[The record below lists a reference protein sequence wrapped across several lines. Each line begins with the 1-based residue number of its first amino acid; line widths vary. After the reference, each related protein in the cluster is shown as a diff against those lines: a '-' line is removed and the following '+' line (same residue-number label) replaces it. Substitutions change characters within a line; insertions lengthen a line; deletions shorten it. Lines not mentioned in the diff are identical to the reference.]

1 MLVADRNDSVRCVL
15 RSEQGYCR
23 SLLVLAVTSILATS
37 GSAQDLP
44 DGTDAATKQMAAFR
58 VPAGMTVDLFAAEP
72 KLASPVAIGL
82 DELNRVFV
90 AEEYRFN
97 LGTEENRTRP
107 FLLEDDLQL
116 QTTDDRLRMYEKWAN
131 KFDGGMEWFKKT
143 ADQVRLVEDS
153 DGDGRADRST
163 VFAPGFNGTLDGMA
177 AGVMATDGDVFF
189 TCIPNLWRLRDTSGD
204 GVADERTVLQSGFGV
219 NAGFLGHDLHGLC
232 WGPDGKLYFSVGD
245 RGFHL
250 RTREGMTL
258 HGPRNG
264 AIFRCLPDGS
274 EMEVIMRGLRNPQEI
289 IFDKYGNLFA
299 ADNNCDKGDHS
310 RLVYV
315 IEGGHSGWNMA
326 FQSLPEPY
334 LTGPWHAEKM
344 WHLPESHPNAAG
356 AAEVS
361 SAAAPVETDDRPAW
375 LLPPVGKLGAGPSG
389 FTYYPGTGLAER
401 YDHHFFLCNYTGNG
415 GIESFSIVPRGAGFE
430 IVDEHDFL
438 KPVFAT
444 DCEFGYDGRL
454 YVSDFVNLIWEGG
467 SSGGRI
473 YRVTDPANQSAAVVT
488 ETTSLM
494 RAGLKDLPPQKLSE
508 LLGHADQRIRQRA
521 QFALAAQGESSTS
534 IFNEAVSAT
543 NPLLKR
549 LHGIWGLGQIA
560 AAAHRTQLAGLSQ
573 SNSGQLPM
581 SARGMQQKNM
591 AAEALTLLLKDEDSE
606 VRAQALRTL
615 GDLRYQPAA
624 VAVTANLK
632 DPDQRV
638 RMFAALAVGRMKY
651 AAALPEVIELLRT
664 NGDSDP
670 WLRHAG
676 VMALAGIKD
685 RSALL
690 NYAADKDP
698 AIRMA
703 VFLTV
708 RKWLLEPQEQWL
720 STEADEIPEYS
731 PDAADVDV
739 ITSFLNDADLQI
751 AAEAAR
757 AINDLPLESAT
768 INLADLFEKKLAV
781 STTPTLVST
790 MPDSLL
796 RRIINANFRLGD
808 VVHVQRVLSLSQT
821 SLCSFAVR
829 QEALQALI
837 DWAEPSKRDR
847 VTGYWRPLAAR
858 DGEMIVRCREV
869 LAKQLP
875 SLLASTPDTLQSQL
889 VALISRHQLPIDDRE
904 FAAWVTDSSKSVPVR
919 VAALRLLAARDS
931 AEIAAIV
938 DAALASNVDLLRAE
952 SRDLLLKKQPD
963 RARVLLIEIAQSSI
977 ASTIERQRAVNSL
990 ATLQDEPADS
1000 VLLMLATQLADGNLT
1015 PALHLEVIEAATL
1028 RNTSELKSLID
1039 QFKAQ
1044 QGGKGLLAQY
1054 QSAVEG
1060 GHSEQGRNLFVGHR
1074 VAQCVRCHKVGSTD
1088 ASSAVAGGNAGPDLN
1103 QVAKRHDRMS
1113 LLQSLVEPSAKIA
1126 KGFESVT
1133 IVLQSGQLVAGI
1145 IRNEENGMI
1154 TIEQPDG
1161 KVVTISADDVE
1172 DRTAPKSAMPEM
1184 HRALT
1189 LRELRDL
1196 VEFLSTLQ

>member
-1 MLVADRNDSVRCVL
+1 M
-15 RSEQGYCR
+15 
-23 SLLVLAVTSILATS
+23 ATS
-37 GSAQDLP
+37 CINTTIGFAQDLP
-44 DGTDAATKQMAAFR
+44 DGTDAAQKQMAAFR
-58 VPAGMTVDLFAAEP
+58 VPAGLTVDLFAAEP

-82 DELNRVFV
+82 DEHNRVFV

-116 QTTDDRLRMYEKWAN
+116 QTTDDRLRMYEKWAAE
-131 KFDGGMEWFKKT
+131 FEGGMEWFNKIS
-143 ADQVRLVEDS
+143 DQVRLVEDT

-189 TCIPNLWRLRDTSGD
+189 TCIPNLWRLRDTNGD

-232 WGPDGKLYFSVGD
+232 WGPDGKLYFSIGD

-250 RTREGMTL
+250 KTRDGRTL
-258 HGPRNG
+258 HGPRTG
-264 AIFRCLPDGS
+264 AIFRCLPDGG
-274 EMEVIMRGLRNPQEI
+274 EMEVVMRGLRNPQEI

-315 IEGGHSGWNMA
+315 IEGGNSGWNMS

-344 WHLPESHPNAAG
+344 WHLPEAHAAAAG
-356 AAEVS
+356 VAQD
-361 SAAAPVETDDRPAW
+361 SAVATTAPLVADDRPAW

-454 YVSDFVNLIWEGG
+454 YVSDFVNLIWDGG

-494 RAGLKDLPPQKLSE
+494 RAGLKGLPSEKLAE

-521 QFALAAQGESSTS
+521 QFGLAAQGEASTS
-534 IFNEAVSAT
+534 IFSEATSGKS
-543 NPLLKR
+543 PLLKR

-560 AAAHRTQLAGLSQ
+560 ANASRIQLAATENSGEPSLSGRVMLQENKAAESLTQLLNDGH
-573 SNSGQLPM
+573 P
-581 SARGMQQKNM
+581 
-591 AAEALTLLLKDEDSE
+591 E

-624 VAVTANLK
+624 QGVTEKLK
-632 DPDQRV
+632 DTDPRV
-638 RMFAALAVGRMKY
+638 RMFAALAVGRMMHM
-651 AAALPEVIELLRT
+651 AALPDVIEMLRA
-664 NGDSDP
+664 NGKSDP

-676 VMALAGIKD
+676 VMALTGIKD

-690 NYAADKDP
+690 KYAADKDP
-698 AIRMA
+698 GIRMA
-703 VFLTV
+703 VLLTI
-708 RKWLLEPQEQWL
+708 RKWLLESQEQWL
-720 STEADEIPEYS
+720 STEADQIPTYS
-731 PDAADVDV
+731 PDSADLAVMV
-739 ITSFLNDADLQI
+739 SFLNDTDLQI
-751 AAEAAR
+751 VAEAAR
-757 AINDLPLESAT
+757 AINDLPLDSAT
-768 INLADLFEKKLAV
+768 VNLAELLERKTTD
-781 STTPTLVST
+781 STTPALLSA

-808 VVHVQRVLSLSQT
+808 VVHLQRVLLLAQS

-847 VTGYWRPLAAR
+847 VTGYWRPLDAR
-858 DGEMIVRCREV
+858 DAQVIGRCREV
-869 LAKQLP
+869 LATQLP

-904 FAAWVTDSSKSVPVR
+904 FAAWVKDSSRSVPVR
-919 VAALRLLAARDS
+919 VAALRLLAARES
-931 AEIAAIV
+931 TETAAII
-938 DAALASNVDLLRAE
+938 DAAITSNVDLLRAE
-952 SRDLLLKKQPD
+952 ARDLLLKREPD
-963 RARVLLIEIAQSSI
+963 RARQLLVEIAQSSN

-990 ATLQDEPADS
+990 ATLQQEQADA
-1000 VLLMLATQLADGNLT
+1000 VLLMLATQLVGGKLS

-1028 RNTSELKSLID
+1028 RNTSELKSLVD

-1044 QGGKGLLAQY
+1044 QSGKGLLAQH
-1054 QSAVEG
+1054 QTAVEG
-1060 GHSEQGRNLFVGHR
+1060 GNSEQGRSLFLGHR
-1074 VAQCVRCHKVGSTD
+1074 VAQCVRCHKVGSTLT
-1088 ASSAVAGGNAGPDLN
+1088 GGNAGPDLH
-1103 QVAKRHDRMS
+1103 QVAKRHDRLS

-1161 KVVTISADDVE
+1161 QVVTISADDVE

>member
-1 MLVADRNDSVRCVL
+1 MITASSYISTTTAR
-15 RSEQGYCR
+15 
-23 SLLVLAVTSILATS
+23 
-37 GSAQDLP
+37 AQDLP
-44 DGTDAATKQMAAFR
+44 DGTDAAHKQMAAFR
-58 VPAGMTVDLFAAEP
+58 VPAGLTVDLFAAEP

-82 DELNRVFV
+82 DEHNRVFV

-116 QTTDDRLRMYEKWAN
+116 QTTADRLRMYEKWSAE
-131 KFDGGMEWFKKT
+131 FEGGMEWFNKT
-143 ADQVRLVEDS
+143 ADQVRLVEDT

-163 VFAPGFNGTLDGMA
+163 LFAPGFNGTLDGMA

-189 TCIPNLWRLRDTSGD
+189 TCIPNLWRLRDTDGD

-232 WGPDGKLYFSVGD
+232 WGPDGKLYFSIGD

-250 RTREGMTL
+250 KTGDGRTL
-258 HGPRNG
+258 HGPRTG

-274 EMEVIMRGLRNPQEI
+274 EMEVVMRGLRNPQEI

-315 IEGGHSGWNMA
+315 IEGGSSGWNMS

-344 WHLPESHPNAAG
+344 WHLPESHTAAAG
-356 AAEVS
+356 IAQD
-361 SAAAPVETDDRPAW
+361 AAAATTSAVIANDRPAW

-454 YVSDFVNLIWEGG
+454 YVSDFVNLIWNGG

-488 ETTSLM
+488 ETGNLM
-494 RAGLKDLPPQKLSE
+494 RAGFKGLPPQQLSE
-508 LLGHADQRIRQRA
+508 LLGHADLRIRQRA
-521 QFALAAQGESSTS
+521 QFALAAQGETS
-534 IFNEAVSAT
+534 AAIFLEATSAQ

-560 AAAHRTQLAGLSQ
+560 ANASRIQLAATTSSGTPSLSGRLMLQ
-573 SNSGQLPM
+573 EN
-581 SARGMQQKNM
+581 K
-591 AAEALTLLLKDEDSE
+591 AAESLTRLLTDVNPE
-606 VRAQALRTL
+606 VRAQALRVL

-624 VAVTANLK
+624 KAVTEKLK
-632 DPDQRV
+632 DADPRV
-638 RMFAALAVGRMKY
+638 RMFAALAVGRMKH
-651 AAALPEVIELLRT
+651 AAALPGVIEMLRT
-664 NGDSDP
+664 SGNSDP

-676 VMALAGIKD
+676 VMALTGIKD

-690 NYAADKDP
+690 SYVTDNDP

-703 VFLTV
+703 ILLTV

-720 STEADEIPEYS
+720 STDADEIPQYS
-731 PDAADVDV
+731 PDAADVAV
-739 ITSFLNDADLQI
+739 ITSFLNDGDLQI
-751 AAEAAR
+751 VAEAAR
-757 AINDLPLESAT
+757 AINDLPLETAT
-768 INLADLFEKKLAV
+768 LNLAELLEKRPADITNPILLSA
-781 STTPTLVST
+781 

-796 RRIINANFRLGD
+796 RRVINANFRLGD
-808 VVHVQRVLSLSQT
+808 VVHLQRVLSLAQS

-829 QEALQALI
+829 QESLQALI

-847 VTGYWRPLAAR
+847 VTGYWSPLTAR
-858 DGEMIVRCREV
+858 DAEMTVRCREE

-875 SLLASTPDTLQSQL
+875 SLLASMPDTLQSQL
-889 VALISRHQLPIDDRE
+889 VALIGRHQLPIDDRE
-904 FAAWVTDSSKSVPVR
+904 FAAWVADSSKSVPVR
-919 VAALRLLAARDS
+919 AAALRLLAARES
-931 AEIAAIV
+931 IEAAAIIDGSLNS
-938 DAALASNVDLLRAE
+938 DADLLRAE
-952 SRDLLLKKQPD
+952 ARDLLLKREPD
-963 RARVLLIEIAQSSI
+963 RARVLLVEIAQSST
-977 ASTIERQRAVNSL
+977 ASTLERQRAVSSL
-990 ATLQDEPADS
+990 ATLQNEQSDA
-1000 VLLMLATQLADGNLT
+1000 VLLMLANQLTNGSLT
-1015 PALHLEVIEAATL
+1015 PALHIEVLDAATL
-1028 RNTSELKSLID
+1028 RNTSELKTLVD
-1039 QFKAQ
+1039 QFKSQ
-1044 QGGKGLLAQY
+1044 QSGKGQLAQY
-1054 QSAVEG
+1054 QTAVEG
-1060 GHSEQGRNLFVGHR
+1060 GNSEQGRSLFVGHR
-1074 VAQCVRCHKVGSTD
+1074 VAQCVRCHKVGSTL
-1088 ASSAVAGGNAGPDLN
+1088 VGGNAGPDLH
-1103 QVAKRHDRMS
+1103 QVAKRHDRLS

-1154 TIEQPDG
+1154 TVEQPDG
-1161 KVVTISADDVE
+1161 KVVTISAEDVE

-1196 VEFLSTLQ
+1196 IEFLSTLQ

>member
-1 MLVADRNDSVRCVL
+1 MAISCNN
-15 RSEQGYCR
+15 
-23 SLLVLAVTSILATS
+23 AT
-37 GSAQDLP
+37 GPAQDLP
-44 DGTDAATKQMAAFR
+44 DGTISAQKQMATFR
-58 VPAGMTVDLFAAEP
+58 VPAGLSVDLFAAEP

-82 DELNRVFV
+82 DEHNRVFV

-116 QTTDDRLRMYEKWAN
+116 QTTDDRLRMYEKWAAE
-131 KFDGGMEWFKKT
+131 FEGGMDWFNKT
-143 ADQVRLVEDS
+143 ADQVRLVEDT
-153 DGDGRADRST
+153 DGDGRADRSA

-189 TCIPNLWRLRDTSGD
+189 TCIPNLWRLRDIDGD

-232 WGPDGKLYFSVGD
+232 WGPDGKLYFSIGD

-250 RTREGMTL
+250 RTRDGRTQ
-258 HGPRNG
+258 HGPRTG

-274 EMEVIMRGLRNPQEI
+274 EMEVVMRGLRNPQEI

-315 IEGGHSGWNMA
+315 IEGGHSGWNMS

-344 WHLPESHPNAAG
+344 WHLPESYTVATGVVHDSVLATTTPLI
-356 AAEVS
+356 V
-361 SAAAPVETDDRPAW
+361 DDHPAW

-430 IVDEHDFL
+430 IADEHDFL

-454 YVSDFVNLIWEGG
+454 YVSDFVNLIWDGG
-467 SSGGRI
+467 TSGGRI
-473 YRVTDPANQSAAVVT
+473 YRVTDPTNQATPVVT
-488 ETTSLM
+488 ETTNLM
-494 RAGLKDLPPQKLSE
+494 RIGIRSLPPERLSD
-508 LLGHADQRIRQRA
+508 LLGHADLRIRQRA
-521 QFALAAQGESSTS
+521 QFALASRGETSTAIFREAISAQNS
-534 IFNEAVSAT
+534 
-543 NPLLKR
+543 LLKR

-560 AAAHRTQLAGLSQ
+560 AHAFRIQ
-573 SNSGQLPM
+573 SATTVNSGPPALCGRVMLQE
-581 SARGMQQKNM
+581 NTC
-591 AAEALTLLLKDEDSE
+591 AELLTRLLNDEHPE
-606 VRAQALRTL
+606 VRAQSLRTL

-624 VAVTANLK
+624 DAATEKLTDA
-632 DPDQRV
+632 DPRV
-638 RMFAALAVGRMKY
+638 RMFAALAVGRMQH
-651 AAALPEVIELLRT
+651 AAALPDVIEMLRA
-664 NGDSDP
+664 NGNSDP

-676 VMALAGIKD
+676 IMALAGIKD

-690 NYAADKDP
+690 SYAADKDP
-698 AIRMA
+698 AVRMA
-703 VFLTV
+703 VLLTV

-720 STEADEIPEYS
+720 STEIDNIPPYS
-731 PDAADVDV
+731 PDAADVAV
-739 ITSFLNDADLQI
+739 MTSFLNDVDLQI
-751 AAEAAR
+751 VAEVAR

-768 INLADLFEKKLAV
+768 TDLAALLDRTPADE
-781 STTPTLVST
+781 TTARPLNT

-808 VVHVQRVLSLSQT
+808 VVHLQRVLSLAQSPFCT
-821 SLCSFAVR
+821 FAVR

-837 DWAEPSKRDR
+837 DWAEPAKRDR
-847 VTGYWRPLAAR
+847 VTGCWRPVAAR
-858 DGEMIVRCREV
+858 DEEMIVRCREE
-869 LAKQLP
+869 LARQLP
-875 SLLASTPDTLQSQL
+875 PLLASTPDTLQNQL
-889 VALISRHQLPIDDRE
+889 VELIRRHQLPIDDRE

-919 VAALRLLAARDS
+919 VAALRLLAARKS
-931 AEIAAIV
+931 IEAAAII
-938 DAALASNVDLLRAE
+938 DAALTSEADLVRAE
-952 SRDLLLKKQPD
+952 ARDLLLGRKPD
-963 RARVLLIEIAQSSI
+963 RAGKLLVEIAQSSS
-977 ASTIERQRAVNSL
+977 ATTLERQRAIGSL
-990 ATLQDEPADS
+990 ATWKSKQADA
-1000 VLLMLATQLADGNLT
+1000 VLLLLATQLADGSLA
-1015 PALHLEVIEAATL
+1015 PALHLDVIEAAKMK
-1028 RNTSELKSLID
+1028 NTSDLKNLVD
-1039 QFKAQ
+1039 QFNAMQ
-1044 QGGKGLLAQY
+1044 TGKGLLAQY
-1054 QSAVEG
+1054 QAAVEG
-1060 GHSEQGRNLFVGHR
+1060 GRSEQGRSLFVGHR
-1074 VAQCVRCHKVGSTD
+1074 VAQCVRCHKVGST
-1088 ASSAVAGGNAGPDLN
+1088 VVGGNAGPDLN
-1103 QVAKRHDRMS
+1103 QVAKRHDRLS

-1133 IVLQSGQLVAGI
+1133 IVLQSGQLVAGV
-1145 IRNEENGMI
+1145 IRSEENGMI

-1161 KVVTISADDVE
+1161 KVVTISVADVE

-1196 VEFLSTLQ
+1196 VEYLSTLQ

>member
-1 MLVADRNDSVRCVL
+1 MRICFQRLLPMSMLLLAFVRA
-15 RSEQGYCR
+15 E
-23 SLLVLAVTSILATS
+23 LAYS
-37 GSAQDLP
+37 QDLP
-44 DGTDAATKQMAAFR
+44 DGTDAAEKQMAAFR
-58 VPAGMTVDLFAAEP
+58 VPAGLTVDLFAAEP

-82 DELNRVFV
+82 DEHNRVFV

-116 QTTDDRLRMYEKWAN
+116 QTTDDRLRMYEKWAAE
-131 KFDGGMEWFKKT
+131 FEGGMEWFNKT
-143 ADQVRLVEDS
+143 ADQVRLVEDT

-177 AGVMATDGDVFF
+177 AGVMAADGDIFF
-189 TCIPNLWRLRDTSGD
+189 TCIPNLWRLRDTDGD

-232 WGPDGKLYFSVGD
+232 WGPDGKLYFSIGD

-250 RTREGMTL
+250 KTRDGRTL
-258 HGPRNG
+258 HGPRTG

-274 EMEVIMRGLRNPQEI
+274 EMEVVMRGLRNPQEI

-315 IEGGHSGWNMA
+315 IEGGNSGWNMS

-344 WHLPESHPNAAG
+344 WHLPESH
-356 AAEVS
+356 
-361 SAAAPVETDDRPAW
+361 AAATSVAQDPSVATTAAMVTDDRPAR

-389 FTYYPGTGLAER
+389 FAYYPGTGLAER

-454 YVSDFVNLIWEGG
+454 YVSDFVNLIWSGG

-473 YRVTDPANQSAAVVT
+473 YRVTDPANQSADVVT
-488 ETTSLM
+488 ETTTLM
-494 RAGLKDLPPQKLSE
+494 RAGIRSLPPERLSD

-521 QFALAAQGESSTS
+521 QFALAAQGEASTS
-534 IFNEAVSAT
+534 IFAEATSAR
-543 NPLLKR
+543 NSLLKR

-560 AAAHRTQLAGLSQ
+560 ANASRIALGATTNVDTSTLSGRVMLQ
-573 SNSGQLPM
+573 ENE
-581 SARGMQQKNM
+581 
-591 AAEALTLLLKDEDSE
+591 AAEFLTRLLNDEHAE
-606 VRAQALRTL
+606 LRAQALRTL

-624 VAVTANLK
+624 KVVTEKLK
-632 DPDQRV
+632 DADPRV
-638 RMFAALAVGRMKY
+638 RMFAALAVGRIQH
-651 AAALPEVIELLRT
+651 AAALPDVIEMLRA

-676 VMALAGIKD
+676 IMALTGTKD

-690 NYAADKDP
+690 GYAADKDP
-698 AIRMA
+698 QIRMA
-703 VFLTV
+703 VLLTV
-708 RKWLLEPQEQWL
+708 RKWLFEPQEQWL
-720 STEADEIPEYS
+720 STKADEIPRYS
-731 PDAADVDV
+731 PDEADVQV
-739 ITSFLNDADLQI
+739 ITSFLNDTDLKI
-751 AAEAAR
+751 VAEAAR
-757 AINDLPLESAT
+757 AINDLPLENAT
-768 INLADLFEKKLAV
+768 TNLAELLEKTPAD
-781 STTPTLVST
+781 STGPLMISTL
-790 MPDSLL
+790 PDSLL

-808 VVHVQRVLSLSQT
+808 TVHLERVLALSQS

-829 QEALQALI
+829 QEALKALI

-847 VTGYWRPLAAR
+847 VTGYWRPVKAR
-858 DGEMIVRCREV
+858 DEKVIVYCREV
-869 LAKQLP
+869 LATQLP

-889 VALISRHQLPIDDRE
+889 VALISRHQLPINDRE
-904 FAAWVTDSSKSVPVR
+904 FSAWVADSSKSIPVR
-919 VAALRLLAARDS
+919 AAALKLLAARES
-931 AEIAAIV
+931 TETAASL
-938 DAALASNVDLLRAE
+938 DAALTSDVDLLRAE
-952 SRDLLLKKQPD
+952 ARDLLLKREPE
-963 RARVLLIEIAQSSI
+963 RAQELLIETAQSSS
-977 ASTIERQRAVNSL
+977 ASMLERQRAISSL
-990 ATLQDEPADS
+990 ATVQNEQADT
-1000 VLLMLATQLADGNLT
+1000 VLLKLAIQLADGTLSE
-1015 PALHLEVIEAATL
+1015 ALHLEVIEAATL
-1028 RNTSELKSLID
+1028 KNTSELKSLVD
-1039 QFKAQ
+1039 QFKARQ
-1044 QGGKGLLAQY
+1044 SSRGLLAQY

-1060 GHSEQGRNLFVGHR
+1060 GNPKQGRSLFVGHR
-1074 VAQCVRCHKVGSTD
+1074 VAQCVRCHKVGSAD
-1088 ASSAVAGGNAGPDLN
+1088 AGSAIVGGNAGPDLN
-1103 QVAKRHDRMS
+1103 HVAKRHDRLS

-1133 IVLQSGQLVAGI
+1133 IVVQSGQLVAGV
-1145 IRNEENGMI
+1145 IRSEESGTI
-1154 TIEQPDG
+1154 TIEHPDG
-1161 KVVTISADDVE
+1161 ELVTISVDDVE

-1196 VEFLSTLQ
+1196 VEYLSTLK

>member
-1 MLVADRNDSVRCVL
+1 
-15 RSEQGYCR
+15 
-23 SLLVLAVTSILATS
+23 
-37 GSAQDLP
+37 
-44 DGTDAATKQMAAFR
+44 
-58 VPAGMTVDLFAAEP
+58 
-72 KLASPVAIGL
+72 VAIGL
-82 DELNRVFV
+82 DEHNRVFV

-107 FLLEDDLQL
+107 FLLENDLQL
-116 QTTDDRLRMYEKWAN
+116 QTIDDRLRMYEKWAAE
-131 KFDGGMEWFKKT
+131 FEGGMEWFNKIS
-143 ADQVRLVEDS
+143 DQVRLVEDT

-177 AGVMATDGDVFF
+177 AGVMATDGDVYF
-189 TCIPNLWRLRDTSGD
+189 TCIPNLWRLRDTDGD

-232 WGPDGKLYFSVGD
+232 WGPDGKLYFSIGD

-250 RTREGMTL
+250 RTRDGRTL

-274 EMEVIMRGLRNPQEI
+274 EMEVVMRGLRNPQEI

-315 IEGGHSGWNMA
+315 IEGGNSGWNMS

-334 LTGPWHAEKM
+334 LTGPWHAERM
-344 WHLPESHPNAAG
+344 WHLPEAH
-356 AAEVS
+356 
-361 SAAAPVETDDRPAW
+361 AAAASVAQDSAVATSPPVIADDRPAW

-444 DCEFGYDGRL
+444 DCEFGYDGRM
-454 YVSDFVNLIWEGG
+454 YVSDFVNLIWNGG

-473 YRVTDPANQSAAVVT
+473 YRVTDPANQLTPVVT
-488 ETTSLM
+488 ETTTLM
-494 RAGLKDLPPQKLSE
+494 RAGIRSLPPERLSD
-508 LLGHADQRIRQRA
+508 LLGHVDQRIRQRA
-521 QFALAAQGESSTS
+521 QFALAAQGEASTS
-534 IFNEAVSAT
+534 IFTEATSAQ

-549 LHGIWGLGQIA
+549 LHGLWGLGQIVANAQRIQLA
-560 AAAHRTQLAGLSQ
+560 ATANSDAPSLSGRVMLKENKAAESLTQLL
-573 SNSGQLPM
+573 
-581 SARGMQQKNM
+581 M
-591 AAEALTLLLKDEDSE
+591 AEHPE

-624 VAVTANLK
+624 KAVTEKLK
-632 DPDQRV
+632 DTDPRV
-638 RMFAALAVGRMKY
+638 RMFAALAVGRMKH
-651 AAALPEVIELLRT
+651 AAALPEVIEMLRG

-676 VMALAGIKD
+676 VMALTGIKD
-685 RSALL
+685 RATLL
-690 NYAADKDP
+690 SYAVDKDP
-698 AIRMA
+698 TIRLA

-720 STEADEIPEYS
+720 STEADKIPLYS
-731 PDAADVDV
+731 PDAADVAV
-739 ITSFLNDADLQI
+739 MASFLNDTDLQI
-751 AAEAAR
+751 VAEAAR
-757 AINDLPLESAT
+757 AINDLPLDSATVNLAELLEKKPAESAP
-768 INLADLFEKKLAV
+768 
-781 STTPTLVST
+781 PTFLST

-808 VVHVQRVLSLSQT
+808 VVHLQRVLSLAQS

-837 DWAEPSKRDR
+837 DWAEPSKRDC
-847 VTGYWRPLAAR
+847 VTGYWRPLAVR
-858 DGEMIVRCREV
+858 DPEMIARCREV

-889 VALISRHQLPIDDRE
+889 VALIGRHQLPIDDRE

-919 VAALRLLAARDS
+919 VAALRLLVARES
-931 AEIAAIV
+931 QESVAIV
-938 DAALASNVDLLRAE
+938 DAALTSEVDLLRAE
-952 SRDLLLKKQPD
+952 ARDLLLKREPD
-963 RARVLLIEIAQSSI
+963 RARVLLVEIAQTST
-977 ASTIERQRAVNSL
+977 ASTLERQRAVNSL
-990 ATLQDEPADS
+990 ATLQQEQADA
-1000 VLLMLATQLADGNLT
+1000 VLLMLATQLTDGGLT

-1028 RNTSELKSLID
+1028 RSTPELKSLVD
-1039 QFKAQ
+1039 KFKATQ
-1044 QGGKGLLAQY
+1044 SSKGLLAQY
-1054 QSAVEG
+1054 QTAVEG
-1060 GHSEQGRNLFVGHR
+1060 GNSEQGRSLFVGHR
-1074 VAQCVRCHKVGSTD
+1074 VAQCIRCHKVGS
-1088 ASSAVAGGNAGPDLN
+1088 SVVGGNAGPDLN
-1103 QVAKRHDRMS
+1103 QVAKRHDRLS

-1172 DRTAPKSAMPEM
+1172 DRTAPKSSMPEM

-1189 LRELRDL
+1189 LREVRDL
-1196 VEFLSTLQ
+1196 VEYLSTLQ

>member
-1 MLVADRNDSVRCVL
+1 M
-15 RSEQGYCR
+15 RSQKKYCYG
-23 SLLVLAVTSILATS
+23 LLAFAANVIIATL
-37 GSAQDLP
+37 GRAQDLP
-44 DGTDAATKQMAAFR
+44 DGTDAATQQMATFR

-82 DELNRVFV
+82 DEHNRVFV

-116 QTTDDRLRMYEKWAN
+116 QTTEDRLRMYEKWAAE
-131 KFDGGMEWFKKT
+131 FVGGMEWFTKT
-143 ADQVRLVEDS
+143 ADQVRLVEDT

-189 TCIPNLWRLRDTSGD
+189 TCIPNLWRLRDTNGD
-204 GVADERTVLQSGFGV
+204 GVADERSIVQSGFGV

-274 EMEVIMRGLRNPQEI
+274 EMEVVMRGLRNPQEI

-344 WHLPESHPNAAG
+344 WHLPEPH
-356 AAEVS
+356 
-361 SAAAPVETDDRPAW
+361 AAATSVANDSAVAITVPVIVDDRPAW

-454 YVSDFVNLIWEGG
+454 YVSDFVNLIWNGG

-473 YRVTDPANQSAAVVT
+473 YRVTDTVNQAAAVVT
-488 ETTSLM
+488 ETASLM
-494 RAGLKDLPPQKLSE
+494 RTGIRNLPSKRLPE
-508 LLGHADQRIRQRA
+508 LLGHADLRIRQRA
-521 QFALAAQGESSTS
+521 QFALAAMGESSTS
-534 IFNEAVSAT
+534 IFTEATAPT

-560 AAAHRTQLAGLSQ
+560 AHAHRTQLAVSSQ
-573 SNSGQLPM
+573 SNSGNPPL
-581 SARGMQQKNM
+581 SGRVMQQKNM
-591 AAEALTLLLKDEDSE
+591 AAEALTLLLNDEDSE

-624 VAVTANLK
+624 VSVTAKLK
-632 DPDQRV
+632 DTDPRV

-651 AAALPEVIELLRT
+651 AAALPEVIEMLRA
-664 NGDSDP
+664 NGHSDP

-676 VMALAGIKD
+676 VMALTGIKD
-685 RSALL
+685 RSALSR
-690 NYAADKDP
+690 YATDQDP
-698 AIRMA
+698 VIRMS
-703 VFLTV
+703 VLLTV
-708 RKWLLEPQEQWL
+708 RKWMLEPQEIWISAESDDL
-720 STEADEIPEYS
+720 PTYAADS
-731 PDAADVDV
+731 ADVDLWV
-739 ITSFLNDADLQI
+739 AFLNDSDLQI
-751 AAEAAR
+751 VAEAAR

-768 INLADLFEKKLAV
+768 QTLAELAEKKSAETAGLSPLGA
-781 STTPTLVST
+781 

-796 RRIINANFRLGD
+796 RRIVNANFRQGD
-808 VVHVQRVLSLSQT
+808 VVSLQRILVMAQS

-837 DWAEPSKRDR
+837 EWAEPSARDR
-847 VTGYWRPLAAR
+847 VTGFWRPLTAR
-858 DGEMIVRCREV
+858 DAEMMKRCREV
-869 LAKQLP
+869 LADQLP
-875 SLLASTPDTLQSQL
+875 ALLATTPDTLQSQL
-889 VALISRHQLPIDDRE
+889 VALINRHQLPIEDRE
-904 FAAWVTDSSKSVPVR
+904 FAAWVTDSSKSSSVR
-919 VAALRLLAARDS
+919 VAALRLLAARES
-931 AEIAAIV
+931 LETSVSV
-938 DAALASNVDLLRAE
+938 DAALASDVDLLRAE
-952 SRDLLLKKQPD
+952 ARDLLLKLEPD
-963 RARVLLIEIAQSSI
+963 RGRALLVEIAQSAA
-977 ASTIERQRAVNSL
+977 ASSFERQRAISAVATLPQAQADAVLLTLTRQLAEDSL
-990 ATLQDEPADS
+990 A
-1000 VLLMLATQLADGNLT
+1000 
-1015 PALHLEVIEAATL
+1015 PALHLEVMEAATL
-1028 RNTSELKSLID
+1028 RNTTELKSLVD
-1039 QFKAQ
+1039 QFKAKQ
-1044 QGGKGLLAQY
+1044 SGKGLVAQY
-1054 QSAVEG
+1054 QAAVEG
-1060 GHSEQGRNLFVGHR
+1060 GRPDQGRSLFVGHR
-1074 VAQCVRCHKVGSTD
+1074 VAQCVRCHKVGS
-1088 ASSAVAGGNAGPDLN
+1088 AVMGGTAGPDLN
-1103 QVAKRHDRMS
+1103 QVAKRHDRAS

-1133 IVLQSGQLVAGI
+1133 IVLQSGQLVAGV
-1145 IRNEENGMI
+1145 IRSEENGTI

-1161 KVVTISADDVE
+1161 KLVTISADDVE
-1172 DRTAPKSAMPEM
+1172 DRTAPRSAMPEM

-1196 VEFLSTLQ
+1196 VEYLSTLQ

>member
-1 MLVADRNDSVRCVL
+1 VRWMFVRSVRCVL
-15 RSEQGYCR
+15 RSRYRCFF
-23 SLLVLAVTSILATS
+23 SLLIIATWCLNTTKGLA
-37 GSAQDLP
+37 QELP
-44 DGTDAATKQMAAFR
+44 DGTDAAQKQMAAFR
-58 VPAGMTVDLFAAEP
+58 VPAGLSVDLFAAEP

-82 DELNRVFV
+82 DERNRVFV

-116 QTTDDRLRMYEKWAN
+116 QTTDDRLRMYEKWATE
-131 KFDGGMEWFKKT
+131 FEGGMEWFNKIS
-143 ADQVRLVEDS
+143 DQVRLVEDT

-163 VFAPGFNGTLDGMA
+163 VFAPGFNETLDGMA

-189 TCIPNLWRLRDTSGD
+189 TCIPNLWRLRDTDGD

-232 WGPDGKLYFSVGD
+232 WGPDGKLYFSIGD

-250 RTREGMTL
+250 KTRDGRTL
-258 HGPRNG
+258 HGPRTG

-274 EMEVIMRGLRNPQEI
+274 EMEVVMRGLRNPQEI
-289 IFDKYGNLFA
+289 NFDKYGNLFA

-315 IEGGHSGWNMA
+315 IEGGNSGWNMS

-334 LTGPWHAEKM
+334 LTGPWHSEKM
-344 WHLPESHPNAAG
+344 WHLPEAHTAATG
-356 AAEVS
+356 VAQNSAVATSAPPVS
-361 SAAAPVETDDRPAW
+361 DDRPAW

-389 FTYYPGTGLAER
+389 FAYYPGTGLAER

-454 YVSDFVNLIWEGG
+454 YVSDFVNLIWNGG

-488 ETTSLM
+488 ETTNLM
-494 RAGLKDLPPQKLSE
+494 RQGIKGLPPEKLSQ
-508 LLGHADQRIRQRA
+508 LLGHADLRIRQRA
-521 QFALAAQGESSTS
+521 QFALAAQGEKSTS
-534 IFNEAVSAT
+534 IFMEATSAR
-543 NPLLKR
+543 NSLLKR
-549 LHGIWGLGQIA
+549 LHGVWGLGQIA
-560 AAAHRTQLAGLSQ
+560 ANASRIQLTATANSGAPSLSGRVMLQESKAAELLTQLL
-573 SNSGQLPM
+573 N
-581 SARGMQQKNM
+581 
-591 AAEALTLLLKDEDSE
+591 DEHAD
-606 VRAQALRTL
+606 VRAKVLWTL

-624 VAVTANLK
+624 KAVAEKLK
-632 DPDQRV
+632 DSDPRV

-651 AAALPEVIELLRT
+651 AAALPDVIEMLRA

-676 VMALAGIKD
+676 VMALTGIKD

-690 NYAADKDP
+690 TYGADKDP
-698 AIRMA
+698 VIRMT
-703 VFLTV
+703 VLLTV

-720 STEADEIPEYS
+720 STGTDEIPSYT
-731 PDAADVDV
+731 PDAADVAV
-739 ITSFLNDADLQI
+739 IASFLNDADLRI
-751 AAEAAR
+751 VAEAAR
-757 AINDLPLESAT
+757 AINDLPLEKAT
-768 INLADLFEKKLAV
+768 VNLAELLDKKPV
-781 STTPTLVST
+781 ESTTPILLSA

-808 VVHVQRVLSLSQT
+808 VVHLQRVLSLAQS
-821 SLCSFAVR
+821 SLCSIAIR
-829 QEALQALI
+829 QETLQALI

-847 VTGYWRPLAAR
+847 VTGYWRPLATRNA
-858 DGEMIVRCREV
+858 EMIVRCREE
-869 LAKQLP
+869 LATQLP
-875 SLLASTPDTLQSQL
+875 TLLASTPDALQSQL

-919 VAALRLLAARDS
+919 AAALKLLAARQS
-931 AEIAAIV
+931 TETATII
-938 DAALASNVDLLRAE
+938 DAALASDMDLLRAE
-952 SRDLLLKKQPD
+952 ARDLLLKREPE
-963 RARVLLIEIAQSSI
+963 RAQELLIEIAQSST
-977 ASTIERQRAVNSL
+977 ASMLERQHAVTSL
-990 ATLQDEPADS
+990 ATLQNEQADA
-1000 VLLMLATQLADGNLT
+1000 VLAKLATPLADGTLS

-1028 RNTSELKSLID
+1028 RNTSELKSLVD
-1039 QFKAQ
+1039 QFKAKQ
-1044 QGGKGLLAQY
+1044 SGKGLLAQY
-1054 QSAVEG
+1054 QAAVEG
-1060 GHSEQGRNLFVGHR
+1060 GNSEQGRSLFVGHR
-1074 VAQCVRCHKVGSTD
+1074 VAQCVRCHKVGGAD
-1088 ASSAVAGGNAGPDLN
+1088 VGSAIVGGNAGPDLH
-1103 QVAKRHDRMS
+1103 QVAKRHDRLS

-1145 IRNEENGMI
+1145 IRSEDDGKIMV
-1154 TIEQPDG
+1154 EQPDG
-1161 KVVTISADDVE
+1161 KVVTVSAGDVE

-1196 VEFLSTLQ
+1196 VEYLSTLQ

>member
-1 MLVADRNDSVRCVL
+1 MGL
-15 RSEQGYCR
+15 
-23 SLLVLAVTSILATS
+23 
-37 GSAQDLP
+37 AQDLP
-44 DGTDAATKQMAAFR
+44 DGTDAAQKQMAAFR
-58 VPAGMTVDLFAAEP
+58 VPAGLTVDLFAAEP

-82 DELNRVFV
+82 DERNRVFV

-116 QTTDDRLRMYEKWAN
+116 QTTDDRLRMYEKWSAEF
-131 KFDGGMEWFKKT
+131 KGGMEWFNKT
-143 ADQVRLVEDS
+143 ADQVRLVEDT

-163 VFAPGFNGTLDGMA
+163 VFAPGFNATLDGMA

-189 TCIPNLWRLRDTSGD
+189 TCIPNLWRLRDTDGD

-232 WGPDGKLYFSVGD
+232 WGPDGKLYFSIGD

-250 RTREGMTL
+250 KTRDGRTL
-258 HGPRNG
+258 HGPRTG

-274 EMEVIMRGLRNPQEI
+274 EMEVVMRGLRNPQEI

-315 IEGGHSGWNMA
+315 IDGGHSGWNMS

-344 WHLPESHPNAAG
+344 WHLPESHG
-356 AAEVS
+356 AATSVAQEL
-361 SAAAPVETDDRPAW
+361 AIGAMAPAVADDRPAW

-454 YVSDFVNLIWEGG
+454 YVSDFVNLIWDGG

-488 ETTSLM
+488 ETTNLI
-494 RAGLKDLPPQKLSE
+494 RAGLKDLSSEKLTE

-521 QFALAAQGESSTS
+521 QFALAAQGEPSTS
-534 IFNEAVSAT
+534 IFNEAISAT

-560 AAAHRTQLAGLSQ
+560 ANAQRIQLAATASSGTSTLPVRLMLHENNAAELLTQLL
-573 SNSGQLPM
+573 N
-581 SARGMQQKNM
+581 
-591 AAEALTLLLKDEDSE
+591 DEHPE

-615 GDLRYQPAA
+615 GDLCYQPAA
-624 VAVTANLK
+624 DAVTKKLK
-632 DPDQRV
+632 DTDPRV
-638 RMFAALAVGRMKY
+638 RMFAALAVGRMQH
-651 AAALPEVIELLRT
+651 AAALPDVIEMLRA
-664 NGDSDP
+664 NGNSDA

-685 RSALL
+685 RSAVL
-690 NYAADKDP
+690 NYTTDKDP
-698 AIRMA
+698 SIRMA
-703 VFLTV
+703 VLLTV

-720 STEADEIPEYS
+720 STEADEIPPYS
-731 PDAADVDV
+731 PDSADVDV
-739 ITSFLNDADLQI
+739 MASFLNDADLQI
-751 AAEAAR
+751 VAEASR
-757 AINDLPLESAT
+757 SINDLPLENAT
-768 INLADLFEKKLAV
+768 ANLAELLEKKPAD
-781 STTPTLVST
+781 STSSVFLNA

-808 VVHVQRVLSLSQT
+808 VVHLQRVLSMAQS
-821 SLCSFAVR
+821 SLCSFTVR
-829 QEALQALI
+829 QEALLALI
-837 DWAEPSKRDR
+837 DWAEPAKRDR

-858 DGEMIVRCREV
+858 DAEMIVRCREE
-869 LAKQLP
+869 LAQQLP

-904 FAAWVTDSSKSVPVR
+904 FATWVADSSKSPQVR
-919 VAALRLLAARDS
+919 VAALRLLAARES
-931 AEIAAIV
+931 AKMAAIV
-938 DAALASNVDLLRAE
+938 DDALASDIDLLRAE
-952 SRDLLLKKQPD
+952 SRELLLRREPE
-963 RARVLLIEIAQSSI
+963 RARQLLVEIAQSST
-977 ASTIERQRAVNSL
+977 ASTLERQRAVSSL
-990 ATLQDEPADS
+990 ATLQQEQADA
-1000 VLLMLATQLADGNLT
+1000 VLLMLATQLTDGRLT
-1015 PALHLEVIEAATL
+1015 SALHLEVIEAASL
-1028 RNTSELKSLID
+1028 RNTSELKSLVD

-1044 QGGKGLLAQY
+1044 QSGKGLLGQY
-1054 QSAVEG
+1054 QTAVEG
-1060 GHSEQGRNLFVGHR
+1060 GHSEQGRSLFVGHR
-1074 VAQCVRCHKVGSTD
+1074 VAQCIRCHKVGST
-1088 ASSAVAGGNAGPDLN
+1088 VVGGNAGPDLS
-1103 QVAKRHDRMS
+1103 QVAKRHDRLS

-1161 KVVTISADDVE
+1161 QVVTISADDVE
-1172 DRTAPKSAMPEM
+1172 DRTAPKSSMPEM

-1196 VEFLSTLQ
+1196 VEYLSTLQ

>member
-1 MLVADRNDSVRCVL
+1 M
-15 RSEQGYCR
+15 GF
-23 SLLVLAVTSILATS
+23 
-37 GSAQDLP
+37 AQDLP
-44 DGTDAATKQMAAFR
+44 DGTDAAQKQMAAFR
-58 VPAGMTVDLFAAEP
+58 VPAGLTVDLFAAEP

-82 DELNRVFV
+82 DEHNRVFV

-116 QTTDDRLRMYEKWAN
+116 QTTDDRLRMYEKWAAE
-131 KFDGGMEWFKKT
+131 FDGGMEWFNKI
-143 ADQVRLVEDS
+143 ADQVRLVEDT
-153 DGDGRADRST
+153 DGDGRADGST
-163 VFAPGFNGTLDGMA
+163 VFAPGFDGTLDGMA

-189 TCIPNLWRLRDTSGD
+189 TCIPNLWRLRDTNGD
-204 GVADERTVLQSGFGV
+204 GVADERTILQSGFGV

-232 WGPDGKLYFSVGD
+232 WGPDGKLYFSIGD

-250 RTREGMTL
+250 RTRDGRTL
-258 HGPRNG
+258 HGPRTG

-274 EMEVIMRGLRNPQEI
+274 EMEVVMRGLRNPQEI

-315 IEGGHSGWNMA
+315 IEGGHSGWNMS

-344 WHLPESHPNAAG
+344 WHLPESHTASASV
-356 AAEVS
+356 AQVS
-361 SAAAPVETDDRPAW
+361 AIATTALAVSDDRPAW

-454 YVSDFVNLIWEGG
+454 YVSDFVNLIWNGG

-473 YRVTDPANQSAAVVT
+473 YRITDPANQSAAVVT
-488 ETTSLM
+488 ETANLM
-494 RAGLKDLPPQKLSE
+494 RAGIRNLLPERLSE

-521 QFALAAQGESSTS
+521 QFALAALGETSTS
-534 IFNEAVSAT
+534 IFTEAASAK

-549 LHGIWGLGQIA
+549 LHGVWGLGQIA
-560 AAAHRTQLAGLSQ
+560 ATAQRIQLAATGNSDAPSLSGRVMLQ
-573 SNSGQLPM
+573 EN
-581 SARGMQQKNM
+581 K
-591 AAEALTLLLKDEDSE
+591 AAESLIRLMHDEHPE
-606 VRAQALRTL
+606 VSAQALRTL

-624 VAVTANLK
+624 DGVTEKLK
-632 DPDQRV
+632 DADPRV
-638 RMFAALAVGRMKY
+638 RMFAALAVGRMKH
-651 AAALPEVIELLRT
+651 AAALPDVFEMLRA
-664 NGDSDP
+664 NGTSDP

-676 VMALAGIKD
+676 VMALTGIKD

-690 NYAADKDP
+690 SYASDKDP

-703 VFLTV
+703 VLLTV
-708 RKWLLEPQEQWL
+708 RKWLLEPQEQWV
-720 STEADEIPEYS
+720 STEVDEIPQYS
-731 PDAADVDV
+731 PDTPDVDV
-739 ITSFLNDADLQI
+739 MVSFLNDADLQI
-751 AAEAAR
+751 VAEAAR
-757 AINDLPLESAT
+757 AINDLPLESMT
-768 INLADLFEKKLAV
+768 SNLAELLEKRPAD
-781 STTPTLVST
+781 STTSTLLAAL
-790 MPDSLL
+790 PDSLL

-808 VVHVQRVLSLSQT
+808 VVHLQRVLLLAQSSQCT
-821 SLCSFAVR
+821 FAVR

-847 VTGYWRPLAAR
+847 VTGYWRPLATR
-858 DGEMIVRCREV
+858 DAEMIVRCREV
-869 LAKQLP
+869 LATQLP

-904 FAAWVTDSSKSVPVR
+904 FAVWVTDSSKSVPVR

-931 AEIAAIV
+931 AETAAIV
-938 DAALASNVDLLRAE
+938 DAALASDVGLLRAE
-952 SRDLLLKKQPD
+952 ARDLLLKRDPD
-963 RARVLLIEIAQSSI
+963 RARELLVEIAQSST
-977 ASTIERQRAVNSL
+977 ASAIERQRAVSSL
-990 ATLQDEPADS
+990 ATMQLEQADAA
-1000 VLLMLATQLADGNLT
+1000 LLMLATQLADGSLT

-1028 RNTSELKSLID
+1028 RNTSELKSLVD

-1044 QGGKGLLAQY
+1044 QSGKGLLAQY
-1054 QSAVEG
+1054 QTAAEG
-1060 GHSEQGRNLFVGHR
+1060 GLAEQGRSLFVGHR
-1074 VAQCVRCHKVGSTD
+1074 VAQCIRCHKIGSTL
-1088 ASSAVAGGNAGPDLN
+1088 AGGNAGPDLH
-1103 QVAKRHDRMS
+1103 QVAKRHDRLS

-1133 IVLQSGQLVAGI
+1133 IVLQSGQLVAGV
-1145 IRNEENGMI
+1145 IRSEENGMI
-1154 TIEQPDG
+1154 TIEQPDR
-1161 KVVTISADDVE
+1161 KIVTISADDVE

-1184 HRALT
+1184 HRALS